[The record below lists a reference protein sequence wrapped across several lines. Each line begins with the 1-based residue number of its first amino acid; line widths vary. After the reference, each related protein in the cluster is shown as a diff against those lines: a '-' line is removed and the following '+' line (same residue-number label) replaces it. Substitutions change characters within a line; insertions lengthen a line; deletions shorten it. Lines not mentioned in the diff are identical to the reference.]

1 MDDSANRNL
10 RSVRF
15 QKGGQDK
22 LMTELGAKQPIQ
34 LSRSF
39 TSAFAAPSRSRW
51 QRIRDLALFDL
62 AIDSKLRG
70 CDLVRLTIGQVVV
83 NGTARHRAT
92 VIQRKTA
99 QPVQFELTDQTR
111 ESVLAWLEPSGG
123 TLEDY
128 VFPSRSKRGQHLST
142 RQYARLFG
150 EWVEAM
156 GLGRSACDTH
166 SLRRTKVALL
176 YKRTGNLRAVQ
187 ILLGHTKLES
197 TVRYLGVDAED
208 ALTLSEATEI

>member
-1 MDDSANRNL
+1 MCCATQPFGCSA
-10 RSVRF
+10 S
-15 QKGGQDK
+15 
-22 LMTELGAKQPIQ
+22 
-34 LSRSF
+34 
-39 TSAFAAPSRSRW
+39 TSAAGSILEQGRFIGPKPPLKPKQVWAIRLHLQRE
-51 QRIRDLALFDL
+51 QRIRDLAMFDL

-83 NGTARHRAT
+83 NGTARHRAI

-111 ESVLAWLEPSGG
+111 ESVLAWLELRGG
-123 TLEDY
+123 TLDGY

-142 RQYARLFG
+142 RQYARLVG
-150 EWVEAM
+150 EWVEAI
-156 GLGRSACDTH
+156 GLGRSAYGTH

-176 YKRTGNLRAVQ
+176 YKRTGNLRVVQ